1 MLTAHALTRMTNVLL
16 LTTGVP
22 MSRVLALVTSLALT
36 VLPAVVLAASLP
48 TAMRLIQDPGHEA
61 LQTAVTTM
69 RGPRGVTVDL
79 IGAVHVADASY
90 YAELQKRFAT
100 YQKLLFELVKPE
112 EMDVAA
118 LPGSAQAPS
127 GSVSGVQ
134 RWIKDV
140 LHLEFQLDRIDYTRP
155 NFVHA
160 DIDTDRLARHLRENA
175 GGIAA
180 VLVRWSL
187 LDATRLTYP
196 DGTLRLGG
204 LELMRAWLSADRPR
218 ALKKFAA
225 RELTDFGA
233 DMADLGSSGP
243 GSILIAQR
251 NAMAVQVLQR
261 VLKQGNKRVAIFY
274 GAAHLPDLEKRLEA
288 LGFHRTATQ
297 WLNAWDLR

>member
-1 MLTAHALTRMTNVLL
+1 MLKSHELMLKTAVPRLPGM
-16 LTTGVP
+16 P
-22 MSRVLALVTSLALT
+22 MSRVLILLTSLTLTLVPAL
-36 VLPAVVLAASLP
+36 AFASSLP
-48 TAMRLIQDPGHEA
+48 TAMRLVQERGHEA

-69 RGPRGVTVDL
+69 RGPRGATVDL
-79 IGAVHVADASY
+79 IAAVHVADASY
-90 YAELQKRFAT
+90 YAELQRRFAT

-112 EMDVAA
+112 EMDVAT
-118 LPGSAQAPS
+118 LPGPGESRP

-140 LHLEFQLDRIDYTRP
+140 LHLEFQLDRIDYTRR

-160 DIDTDRLARHLRENA
+160 DIDSERLARHLRENA

-180 VLVRWSL
+180 ILVRWSL

-218 ALKKFAA
+218 ALKKFVA

-251 NAMAVQVLQR
+251 NAKAVQVLQR
-261 VLKQGNKRVAIFY
+261 VLKQGSKRVAIFY
-274 GAAHLPDLEKRLEA
+274 GAAHMPDMEKRLEV
-288 LGFHRTATQ
+288 LGFHRSATR
-297 WLNAWDLR
+297 WLTAWDLR